1 MNEKVDRKILNEL
14 SGVIA
19 EVLDVGVDEVGIDA
33 EIYITS
39 NWDSLGHL
47 SIIEK
52 VESMYSIRVPDNLL
66 AELTSIRR
74 LEAFIRDSIG
84 DQNGE

>member
-1 MNEKVDRKILNEL
+1 MNENVNHKILSEL
-14 SGVIA
+14 AGVIS
-19 EVLDVGVDEVGIDA
+19 EVLDVALDEVGIDA
-33 EIYITS
+33 EIYKTL

-52 VESMYSIRVPDNLL
+52 VESTYSIRIPDDLL

-74 LEAFIRDSIG
+74 LEAFIRDSLG
-84 DQNGE
+84 DENGE